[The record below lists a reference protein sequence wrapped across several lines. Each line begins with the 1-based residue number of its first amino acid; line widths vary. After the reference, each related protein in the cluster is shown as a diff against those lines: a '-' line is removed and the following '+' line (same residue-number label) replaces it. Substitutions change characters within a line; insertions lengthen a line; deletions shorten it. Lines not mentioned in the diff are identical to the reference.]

1 MNFAEE
7 IKNRISA
14 REVCEQYLI
23 PVNRA
28 GFACCIVHNEKT
40 PSMKVYG
47 ENRGWHCF
55 GCGANGDVISL
66 VQKIFNIDFKTA
78 IRKLNDDFSLGLPLD
93 RKITQS
99 EALKIAK
106 ENYERKKAIEE
117 RKQKKQEAEQR
128 YWEAYDEWLKWEI
141 QKDKTR
147 PLTIDEGFN
156 LLFVQALY
164 KLPYAKYKLE
174 CAEMELARYE
184 Y

>member
-14 REVCEQYLI
+14 REVCERYSI

-28 GFACCIVHNEKT
+28 GFACCIIHNEKT
-40 PSMKVYG
+40 PSMKVYK

-117 RKQKKQEAEQR
+117 RKRKKREAEQQ
-128 YWEAYDEWLKWEI
+128 YWEAYDEWLRWEI
-141 QKDKTR
+141 QKDQTR

-174 CAEMELARYE
+174 RAEMELAKYE